1 MKRFIKMACLVC
13 TLSFCAACGCTEN
26 TDGSRGR
33 EAVTEASALENASG
47 TSDLETAAG
56 ILASEGMPEAAD
68 SENTPEASGTEE
80 ASGQEAPAFTDSM
93 TKEGIGIARQAEAA
107 SDMVEYW
114 KNRYITLEE
123 NFADIRWYDGSKM
136 NATQKDRLAGC
147 IPNITYNEETV
158 FPKELEKE
166 FPSQQILEKG
176 KSPGLGV
183 EALHEQGI
191 TGKGVGIAIIDQ
203 VLYTGHPEY
212 ASNLALY
219 EEMHVVPNQS
229 GSMHGAALA
238 SISVGKTC
246 GVAPDATLYFWGMD
260 NVKSWDGEGDENMA
274 WEEYARVIERVIE
287 VNRTLP
293 ENGKIRVIAISR
305 GYNFTGNEKV
315 DAQLQV
321 MLDAIHHASDEG
333 IFVITTSTELNYD
346 FFEAYGTDAPFAG
359 LGKLDPLG
367 DPDSPDTYTLG
378 SWQWE
383 SAQMFEKSLLVPM
396 DGRTTAD
403 MSGDTYVYYADGG
416 WSWTVPYI
424 AGVYALCAGVDP
436 EVTPEEFYRTAV
448 ETATVITRSKEE
460 GGKEYTFRMMNPPAL
475 VSALQKNP

>member
-1 MKRFIKMACLVC
+1 MKRFIKMTCLIC
-13 TLSFCAACGCTEN
+13 ILSLCAACGGTEN
-26 TDGSRGR
+26 AEGSHGK
-33 EAVTEASALENASG
+33 
-47 TSDLETAAG
+47 
-56 ILASEGMPEAAD
+56 
-68 SENTPEASGTEE
+68 
-80 ASGQEAPAFTDSM
+80 EAPAFTDSL
-93 TKEGIGIARQAEAA
+93 TKDGTGIARQAEAA
-107 SDMVEYW
+107 ADMVEYY
-114 KNRYITLEE
+114 KNRNNQLEE
-123 NFADIRWYDGSKM
+123 DFADIRWYDGSKM
-136 NATQKDRLAGC
+136 KQTQKDRLAGC

-166 FPSQQILEKG
+166 FPAQLILEKG

-183 EALHEQGI
+183 ESLHEQGI

-260 NVKSWDGEGDENMA
+260 NVKSWDREDVGNVA
-274 WEEYARVIERVIE
+274 WKEYARVIERVIE

-305 GYNFTGNEKV
+305 GYNFTGNEEV
-315 DAQLQV
+315 DAELQV

-383 SAQMFEKSLLVPM
+383 SAEMFEKSLLVPM
-396 DGRTTAD
+396 DGRSTAD

-436 EVTPEEFYRTAV
+436 DITPEAFYDAAV
-448 ETATVITRSKEE
+448 KTATVITRSKEE
-460 GGKEYTFRMMNPPAL
+460 GGKEYTFHMMNPPAL
-475 VSALQKNP
+475 ISSLQKNA